1 MSAMWVLALAGLLL
15 HSSVHTARSDISN
28 KNGTEGSDTLLF
40 CVNDGKVVWSKGVD
54 GGRRDILTAERGEI
68 IIKHS
73 PDPDNRYAVLSDL
86 SLHIKNLSLSDSGV
100 YYCNAVPVVNLTVT
114 PSQSSTGETE
124 KGSAGKD
131 SGTKSD
137 DGDGDDEKDDDDDD
151 GVKEWIVAA
160 VVGVSCVVLLLL
172 SIWGFFTKRK
182 AAQQNHTV
190 HTVHMCDSVI
200 NLPADP
206 QPGCSVT
213 HIYDVTNEPPE
224 APRCADQQRECD
236 AVYFLA
242 QSPASN
248 ATGDQEREGEA
259 VYFLA
264 THPTSNTTEGD
275 QVGPLYTMVQKPR
288 NNT

>member
-1 MSAMWVLALAGLLL
+1 MWVLALASLLL
-15 HSSVHTARSDISN
+15 HSSVHTARSDIFN
-28 KNGTEGSDTLLF
+28 QIHTEGSDASLV
-40 CVNDGKVVWSKGVD
+40 CVNNSKVVWSKGVD
-54 GGRRDILTAERGEI
+54 GGRGDILTAEHGEI
-68 IIKHS
+68 TIKLR
-73 PDPDNRYAVLSDL
+73 PDPDNRYTVLGDS

-114 PSQSSTGETE
+114 PSPSSTGETE
-124 KGSAGKD
+124 KGSAGKA

-137 DGDGDDEKDDDDDD
+137 DNDGDDDEDDDDDD
-151 GVKEWIVAA
+151 DDVFSEWIVAA
-160 VVGVSCVVLLLL
+160 VVGVSCVVLLVL

-182 AAQQNHTV
+182 AAQQNQ
-190 HTVHMCDSVI
+190 VHMYDSVI

-213 HIYDVTNEPPE
+213 HIYDVIQEPPE

-248 ATGDQEREGEA
+248 TTGDQERESEA

-275 QVGPLYTMVQKPR
+275 QVGPLYTKVQKPR